1 MYKRQTKNIKIKI
14 YPPVSFLILES
25 EWHPTQKIEQ
35 LDDDSLIFEVKVEGT
50 WEIKKWIMGWGE
62 YAVVLEPRELREEI
76 EAELQ
81 NMVKNYEKK
90 DG

>member
-1 MYKRQTKNIKIKI
+1 MDYGG
-14 YPPVSFLILES
+14 V
-25 EWHPTQKIEQ
+25 
-35 LDDDSLIFEVKVEGT
+35 G
-50 WEIKKWIMGWGE
+50 GE

-76 EAELQ
+76 ETELQ